1 MKNTFIFI
9 ILIFSF
15 LNLFSQPKL
24 YIEKENITAL
34 DTIFPVEYDKYI
46 MLYNKGSENLFIS
59 SLGAS
64 CGCTS
69 FVLSKDTI
77 PPLDSAELF
86 IKINLSTAEVNKK
99 YYVYFSSND
108 TLQPRTELD
117 INLYVYRDLISEPKK
132 LPSFSNVESGSLLT
146 YNVSLVNS
154 SDKDIEIQNPIS
166 SDISKFEIIS
176 IFPDEKIIHKH
187 SKKDYEIKIKL
198 KPVKFILSKLLIPTN
213 SESVPKIEYLVMV
226 NTN

>member
-1 MKNTFIFI
+1 
-9 ILIFSF
+9 
-15 LNLFSQPKL
+15 
-24 YIEKENITAL
+24 
-34 DTIFPVEYDKYI
+34 
-46 MLYNKGSENLFIS
+46 
-59 SLGAS
+59 
-64 CGCTS
+64 
-69 FVLSKDTI
+69 
-77 PPLDSAELF
+77 
-86 IKINLSTAEVNKK
+86 
-99 YYVYFSSND
+99 
-108 TLQPRTELD
+108 LD